1 MTHSTES
8 KHSTELDTNIAK
20 NDSNRWFRI
29 RSQRSEIEQLLDLY
43 WGGRERRITGMTLKI
58 IGVNLIALVSLLIGV
73 IALGQY
79 HQNLI
84 ESKLSEFETE
94 TILTTSI
101 FAEKLSD
108 IDLNNNNT
116 KEVIS
121 LLAARLSLT
130 MNKQILIFN
139 NESNLITNSE
149 IYIHKNDNVSPI
161 IEVTRPDLAPQL
173 KLDSVEI
180 LKNMAFSVVSFL
192 PHRQTLPA
200 FKGTNS
206 NIAQDYPDVVFAQK
220 GSLSISAWHD
230 ATDEIILTSAM
241 PILKDNSPIGFVMLV
256 NRHAE
261 INKELGEAWL
271 NIIQIFLLTLF
282 VTILLSIYLSGV
294 IARPLRRLARAAEN
308 VQKGKIKDT
317 DIPDMSHRHDEIGEL
332 SIVLKNMA
340 HALWERMDSIES
352 FASDV
357 SHEIKNPLTSLKS
370 AVETASLIEK
380 EEDRD
385 KLFAIIKHDIERL
398 DRLIT
403 DISSASRLD
412 AELSREMFKT
422 VDLKEVLRHLIDVYK
437 NPLDRETIERAHSD
451 EALKDGVLIT
461 LDLPDY
467 IDLNVHGSEG
477 RLTQVFHNILS
488 NALSFSKPK
497 STIKI
502 KVAVKDSRA
511 TVVIED
517 EGTGIPE
524 NKLNSIFERFYSERP
539 EHEEYGRH
547 SGLGLSIC
555 KQIITAH
562 DGLIFAENI
571 LDRSGNI
578 KGARFNVVLGLI

>member
-1 MTHSTES
+1 M
-8 KHSTELDTNIAK
+8 
-20 NDSNRWFRI
+20 
-29 RSQRSEIEQLLDLY
+29 
-43 WGGRERRITGMTLKI
+43 
-58 IGVNLIALVSLLIGV
+58 
-73 IALGQY
+73 
-79 HQNLI
+79 
-84 ESKLSEFETE
+84 
-94 TILTTSI
+94 
-101 FAEKLSD
+101 
-108 IDLNNNNT
+108 
-116 KEVIS
+116 
-121 LLAARLSLT
+121 
-130 MNKQILIFN
+130 
-139 NESNLITNSE
+139 
-149 IYIHKNDNVSPI
+149 
-161 IEVTRPDLAPQL
+161 
-173 KLDSVEI
+173 
-180 LKNMAFSVVSFL
+180 
-192 PHRQTLPA
+192 
-200 FKGTNS
+200 
-206 NIAQDYPDVVFAQK
+206 
-220 GSLSISAWHD
+220 
-230 ATDEIILTSAM
+230 
-241 PILKDNSPIGFVMLV
+241 
-256 NRHAE
+256 
-261 INKELGEAWL
+261 
-271 NIIQIFLLTLF
+271 
-282 VTILLSIYLSGV
+282 
-294 IARPLRRLARAAEN
+294 
-308 VQKGKIKDT
+308 
-317 DIPDMSHRHDEIGEL
+317 
-332 SIVLKNMA
+332 
-340 HALWERMDSIES
+340 
-352 FASDV
+352 
-357 SHEIKNPLTSLKS
+357 
-370 AVETASLIEK
+370 
-380 EEDRD
+380 
-385 KLFAIIKHDIERL
+385 

>member
-1 MTHSTES
+1 MES
-8 KHSTELDTNIAK
+8 DTNTEK
-20 NDSNRWFRI
+20 NDASRWFRV

-58 IGVNLIALVSLLIGV
+58 IGVNLIALISLLIGV

-101 FAEKLSD
+101 FAEKFTELN
-108 IDLNNNNT
+108 IDST
-116 KEVIS
+116 DVQDKIG

-130 MNKQILIFN
+130 MNKQILVFDN
-139 NESNLITNSE
+139 TNAMMTNSE
-149 IYIHKNDNVSPI
+149 IYIHQNENIRPI
-161 IEVTRPDLAPQL
+161 IEITRPPIAPQL

-192 PHRQTLPA
+192 PHRQDLPA
-200 FKGTNS
+200 FKGTISNS
-206 NIAQDYPDVVFAQK
+206 AQDYPDVIYAQK
-220 GSLSISAWHD
+220 GSLSISAWND
-230 ATDEIILTSAM
+230 TTGEIILTSAM
-241 PILKDNSPIGFVMLV
+241 PILQNNKPIGFVMLI

-294 IARPLRRLARAAEN
+294 IARPLRKLARAAEN

-317 DIPDMSHRHDEIGEL
+317 DIPDMSRRHDEIGEL

-340 HALWERMDSIES
+340 HALWDRMDSIES

-370 AVETASLIEK
+370 AVETASIVEK
-380 EEDRD
+380 AEDRD

-412 AELSREMFKT
+412 AELSREMFKSI
-422 VDLKEVLRHLIDVYK
+422 DLKEVLRHLIDIYK
-437 NPLDRETIERAHSD
+437 NPLDRETTTRTHSD

-467 IDLNVHGSEG
+467 IDLQVYGSEG

-488 NALSFSKPK
+488 NALSFSKAK

-502 KVAVKDSRA
+502 KVSVKENRA
-511 TVVIED
+511 TVTIED
-517 EGTGIPE
+517 EGKGIPE
-524 NKLNSIFERFYSERP
+524 NKLDSIFDRFYSERP

-562 DGLIFAENI
+562 DGLIYAENMM
-571 LDRSGNI
+571 DRSGEI
-578 KGARFNVVLGLI
+578 KGARFNVVLGLV

>member
-161 IEVTRPDLAPQL
+161 IEVTRPALAPQL

-340 HALWERMDSIES
+340 HALFERMDSIES

-357 SHEIKNPLTSLKS
+357 SHEIKNPLS
-370 AVETASLIEK
+370 
-380 EEDRD
+380 
-385 KLFAIIKHDIERL
+385 
-398 DRLIT
+398 
-403 DISSASRLD
+403 
-412 AELSREMFKT
+412 
-422 VDLKEVLRHLIDVYK
+422 
-437 NPLDRETIERAHSD
+437 
-451 EALKDGVLIT
+451 
-461 LDLPDY
+461 
-467 IDLNVHGSEG
+467 
-477 RLTQVFHNILS
+477 
-488 NALSFSKPK
+488 
-497 STIKI
+497 
-502 KVAVKDSRA
+502 
-511 TVVIED
+511 
-517 EGTGIPE
+517 
-524 NKLNSIFERFYSERP
+524 
-539 EHEEYGRH
+539 
-547 SGLGLSIC
+547 
-555 KQIITAH
+555 
-562 DGLIFAENI
+562 
-571 LDRSGNI
+571 
-578 KGARFNVVLGLI
+578 